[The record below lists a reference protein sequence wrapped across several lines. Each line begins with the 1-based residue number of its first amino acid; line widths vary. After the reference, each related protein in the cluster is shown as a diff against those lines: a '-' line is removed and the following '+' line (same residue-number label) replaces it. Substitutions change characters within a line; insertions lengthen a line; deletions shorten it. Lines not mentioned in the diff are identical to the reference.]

1 MSKLQERLWRVKAEK
16 GHGSKSRSVR
26 QTVTTLLASALVTT
40 ILTTEA
46 SSQDM
51 KELRRQAAFRP
62 RQIIFNNDGDD
73 VFAKNKDASI
83 ETFLAART
91 TPLVGSQV
99 DTVAYSTTR
108 SFAYFSH
115 NTEVCE
121 VHTRKEGLL
130 ANNITAALI
139 ARGTDPLEVMVKF
152 CRENDMEIFW
162 SMRMNDT
169 HDTADP
175 LLRPRWKTD
184 HPEYLMGTKD
194 HPPRKGGWTRVNY
207 GRKEVREMAF
217 AVIKDVCQR
226 YDVDGIE
233 LDFFRHPLFFKSQ
246 ILGRDATE
254 EDCQLMTD
262 LMRRVREATEEIG
275 LKRGRPILVSVR
287 VPDSVEGA
295 SVMGMDIG
303 RWMDEGLIDILAV
316 SGYFRLND
324 WETTVALGKKHNV
337 PVFAGLS
344 ESRMRDDPGGV
355 RRSIETYRAR
365 AMNAWDAGVDSVY
378 LFNLF
383 SPRAPHW
390 RELGEPEKLAL
401 LDKVYVGNVRGTR
414 QPRSWIPQANRF
426 INRKTTLCP
435 ESPTKLTPGK
445 PAVGWIR
452 VGEDIAK
459 NERGGQ
465 KADVTL
471 RLRLLGATD
480 PGDYGVKL
488 NDAVLT
494 DAKKTAPKSSAGK
507 LIETAKDKEP
517 VPNEWLEFQVSPQT
531 VKRGFNRIEVTLG
544 KDVKGKPQS
553 WKDIQ
558 LPVRYKKP

>member
-1 MSKLQERLWRVKAEK
+1 MGCLLSAAQTPCLADDAKTSAALQELRKARKMAAEK
-16 GHGSKSRSVR
+16 
-26 QTVTTLLASALVTT
+26 
-40 ILTTEA
+40 E
-46 SSQDM
+46 
-51 KELRRQAAFRP
+51 RRL
-62 RQIIFNNDGDD
+62 IFNNDGNEP
-73 VFAKNKDASI
+73 VYFCKEATA
-83 ETFLAART
+83 EEFLRCRT
-91 TPLVGSQV
+91 TGLLGSQV
-99 DTVAYSTTR
+99 DSIFYCTWCSG
-108 SFAYFSH
+108 FGYFTH
-115 NTEVCE
+115 ATKIGYVFDTTEVAGDPAG
-121 VHTRKEGLL
+121 VGFSKNL
-130 ANNITAALI
+130 TAEFVKN
-139 ARGTDPLEVMVKF
+139 GNDPLKITVDFSKKNDIEV
-152 CRENDMEIFW
+152 FW
-162 SMRMNDT
+162 SFRMNDT
-169 HDTADP
+169 HDSWNGWYSDSLFPP
-175 LLRPRWKTD
+175 LKRE
-184 HPEYLMGTKD
+184 HPEWLVSNKKKGSK
-194 HPPRKGGWTRVNY
+194 HGGWSAMDFARP
-207 GRKEVREMAF
+207 EVRDL
-217 AVIKDVCQR
+217 AVRYIREVCEN
-226 YDVDGIE
+226 YDVDGVE
-233 LDFFRHPLFFKSQ
+233 MDFFRHLVYFKAIAQ
-246 ILGRDATE
+246 DKDTGQTERDM
-254 EDCQLMTD
+254 MTD
-262 LMRRVREATEEIG
+262 MIRRVREVTEEIG

-414 QPRSWIPQANRF
+414 PARSWIPRAERF

-435 ESPTKLTPGK
+435 ESPTKLAPGK

-459 NERGGQ
+459 NQRGGQ
-465 KADVTL
+465 NADVTL
-471 RLRLLGATD
+471 RLRINDAAD

-488 NDAVLT
+488 NDTVLA
-494 DAKKTAPKSSAGK
+494 DSKKTGPKSAAGK
-507 LIETAKDKEP
+507 LVGTPKDKKP
-517 VPNEWLEFQVSPQT
+517 AANEWLEFQVSPQT
-531 VKRGFNRIEVTLG
+531 VKRGYNRIELTLD
-544 KDVKGKPQS
+544 KNVKGKPQT